1 MQERKA
7 DELLKREAT
16 VHVRISMHVR
26 VWRVDACACER
37 ATPGRGL
44 CVRCG
49 FARTCVWT
57 RVCVCACVCACVRA
71 WAGADASFNTEAA
84 AMTLTLTFATAA
96 EHERGAVSACT
107 RLLAEISG
115 QGGPAHQWH
124 H

>member
-1 MQERKA
+1 LWFCA
-7 DELLKREAT
+7 
-16 VHVRISMHVR
+16 HV
-26 VWRVDACACER
+26 RVDACM
-37 ATPGRGL
+37 
-44 CVRCG
+44 
-49 FARTCVWT
+49 
-57 RVCVCACVCACVRA
+57 RVCVRVCVRACVRA